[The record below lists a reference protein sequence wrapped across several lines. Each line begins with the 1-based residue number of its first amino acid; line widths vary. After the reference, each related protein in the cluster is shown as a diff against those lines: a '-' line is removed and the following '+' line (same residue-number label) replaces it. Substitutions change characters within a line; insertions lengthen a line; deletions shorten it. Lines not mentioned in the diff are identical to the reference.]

1 MKECLAAGSGCGHV
15 YVKDV
20 CMSSPLPLDDYQS
33 EAACPAGPSVEEI
46 VNQIQEDC
54 QTLPERY
61 LADTVAPF
69 GGE

>member
-1 MKECLAAGSGCGHV
+1 MN
-15 YVKDV
+15 
-20 CMSSPLPLDDYQS
+20 SPLSLDDYQS
-33 EAACPAGPSVEEI
+33 EAACPAGPSVEEL
-46 VNQIQEDC
+46 VNQVQEDC